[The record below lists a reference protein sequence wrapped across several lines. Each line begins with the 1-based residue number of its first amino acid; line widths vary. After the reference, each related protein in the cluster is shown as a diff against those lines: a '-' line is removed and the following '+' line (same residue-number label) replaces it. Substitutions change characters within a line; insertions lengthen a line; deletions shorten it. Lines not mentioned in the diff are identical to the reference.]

1 MATHSVES
9 FMIRDV
15 RTARTDD
22 DVHELEKLLLREK
35 IHGVPV
41 VDPEGRLVGVVSQ
54 TDLLQWHFTAAVDG
68 ATVHQA
74 DSSRPPRGLR
84 FADIRTA
91 TIEEVM
97 SPIVHCVR
105 PEDPVTLAAAR
116 MIDRK
121 VHRLVVVDEDARV
134 LGIVSAADLLRAI
147 PEVEGVL
154 EQVRGE
160 RIPPPD
166 RMAT

>member
-1 MATHSVES
+1 MTQPVES
-9 FMIRDV
+9 FMVRDV

-22 DVHELEKLLLREK
+22 DVHELEKLLLKER

-41 VDPEGRLVGVVSQ
+41 VNPKGRLVGVVSQ

-68 ATVHQA
+68 ASFHQES
-74 DSSRPPRGLR
+74 DSRPPRGLSI
-84 FADIRTA
+84 ADIRTA
-91 TIEEVM
+91 NIEEVM

-121 VHRLVVVDEDARV
+121 VHRLVVVDEDAQV
-134 LGIVSAADLLRAI
+134 LGIVSAADLLLAI
-147 PEVEGVL
+147 PEVEIAL
-154 EQVRGE
+154 EQVKEE